1 MYNGDEWS
9 GAEVRE
15 LQATIDNKIGEIEN
29 LNARIDR
36 MQHQIDRAVEML
48 RVVAD
53 SMDDGVKVFE
63 ARHIRDIVDV
73 LTERTE

>member
-15 LQATIDNKIGEIEN
+15 LQAEIDNKIGEIEN

>member
-1 MYNGDEWS
+1 MYNRDEWS

-15 LQATIDNKIGEIEN
+15 LQVTIDNKIGEIEN
-29 LNARIDR
+29 LNARIDH
-36 MQHQIDRAVEML
+36 MQQHIDRAVEML

-53 SMDDGVKVFE
+53 FMDDGVKVFE
-63 ARHIRDIVDV
+63 ARHIRYIVDV